1 MTRPGYLRHLAS
13 APISWGIC
21 EVPGWGLLLDPDRVL
36 SEMRGLG
43 IVATELGMAGWLG
56 DSPADVVATATRHE
70 MQVIAGFVPLV
81 LHDSAQRDTLRTEA
95 VEAAATLRAAG
106 ATHFV
111 TAVVVD
117 ADWSPR
123 VPLDKSGWK
132 TMAEGFRIVDEICA
146 EHGLTQAIHPH
157 VNTLVETADDVNH
170 VLDKSDVM
178 WTFDMGHLFI
188 GGTDPLRFVRENYD
202 RIAHVHLKD
211 VKRSVAERLNAK
223 EITLFDAVREGIFT
237 PMGSGDV
244 PIASIVRE
252 LTKRGFDGWYVLE
265 QDQAIVGEMP
275 APGTGPVDAVRE
287 SVRFLESLAAADSH
301 A

>member
-1 MTRPGYLRHLAS
+1 
-13 APISWGIC
+13 
-21 EVPGWGLLLDPDRVL
+21 
-36 SEMRGLG
+36 
-43 IVATELGMAGWLG
+43 
-56 DSPADVVATATRHE
+56 

-81 LHDSAQRDTLRTEA
+81 LHDPAQRDAMKADATRN
-95 VEAAATLRAAG
+95 AATLQAAG
-106 ATHFV
+106 ASHFV
-111 TAVVVD
+111 TAIVVD

-123 VPLDKSGWK
+123 IPLDRGAWNA
-132 TMAEGFRIVDEICA
+132 MAEGFRIVDDICA
-146 EHGLTQAIHPH
+146 AHGLTQAIHPH

-170 VLDKSDVM
+170 VLDVSDVK

-188 GGTDPLRFVRENYD
+188 GGTDPLRFAKENYD
-202 RIAHVHLKD
+202 RIAHVHFKD
-211 VKRSVAERLNAK
+211 VKRSVAERLNAR

-244 PIASIVRE
+244 PIAAIARE
-252 LTKRGFDGWYVLE
+252 LTARGYEGWYVLE
-265 QDQAIVGEMP
+265 QDQAIVGDMP